1 MIVGKLK
8 KAFYSTLT
16 LTVTLVI
23 VDVVLHGAAQ
33 LSPQIDR
40 VTSFLSAKIPDKQ
53 LGYRPNPGHPEHDE
67 NGFRN
72 PVVPETAHIVALGD
86 SHTYGTGVKPEDAWP
101 KVLQGLSGS
110 SVYSMSMGGYGPVH
124 SLMLWE
130 EAASLQPNVVIEG
143 IYSGNDLYDSFSMV
157 YGRGQMQQ
165 LLPEDETLIQA
176 MRQRGQIK
184 LSRRLAIKAWFVNN
198 SRIVGL
204 LRRVQFELS
213 HYRKTRLSP
222 PTPEQEWD
230 KAKARAAKNANYY
243 QIFSSSNSRTVFTS
257 ERRLAALDFN
267 NPIVGE
273 GQRIVHGA
281 IDEMHNLAKR
291 DGIRFVVLLI
301 PTKELVFSEQAKQL
315 DAPSYHR
322 LIRNEQQFWQ
332 VTKSFLEAHSIEFID
347 PLQALRAE
355 LEAGNQPYQVSYDG
369 HPNEIGY
376 HAIAKTVND
385 YLQIEKRP

>member
-23 VDVVLHGAAQ
+23 IDLALHGAAQ
-33 LSPQIDR
+33 LSPQINR
-40 VTSFLSAKIPDKQ
+40 VTSFLSAKTPDKQ
-53 LGYRPNPGHPEHDE
+53 LGYRPNPEHPDHDE

-72 PVVPETAHIVALGD
+72 PFVPETAHVVALGD
-86 SHTYGTGVKPEDAWP
+86 SHTYGTGVKSEDAWP
-101 KVLQGLSGS
+101 RVLQGLSGS

-130 EAASLQPNVVIEG
+130 EVTSLQPRVVIEG

-165 LLPEDETLIQA
+165 LLPEDETSIQEF
-176 MRQRGQIK
+176 RQRGRIK
-184 LSRRLAIKAWFVNN
+184 LSRRKAIKAWFIDN

-204 LRRVQFELS
+204 LRRIQFELS
-213 HYRKTRLSP
+213 RYRKTMLPP
-222 PTPEQEWD
+222 PTPEQEWE
-230 KAKARAAKNANYY
+230 KAKARAVKNANNS

-273 GQRIVHGA
+273 GQRISHEA
-281 IDEMHNLAKR
+281 IAEMHNLAKR

-355 LEAGNQPYQVSYDG
+355 LEAGNQPYRVISDG

-385 YLQIEKRP
+385 YLQIERRP